1 MIGRS
6 GMLEVHKASCA
17 LLHRGKPIASLM
29 LTCFFIIVGFALF
42 SVSNK
47 SDEVGIDQL
56 HVQVPRMAEAIGFIA
71 SIVTVVGAAE
81 SVAKILNSVRS
92 LANAPD
98 EICALVNEV
107 SDFIVVLRDI
117 HNYAI
122 RTETAITSS
131 PHLGTLSSL
140 IDRANGRLLLLQ
152 RLLQAHVLK
161 PNRAN
166 RQFVT
171 RAQWALVKNRINGLR
186 TDIRD
191 IRSNMI
197 VQIATISWCVK

>member
-6 GMLEVHKASCA
+6 GMYKVHKPSCA
-17 LLHRGKPIASLM
+17 VLHHGEAIPPLI
-29 LTCFFIIVGFALF
+29 LTCFFIIVGFPLF
-42 SVSNK
+42 NVSNQ
-47 SDEVGIDQL
+47 SDEVGIDQS
-56 HVQVPRMAEAIGFIA
+56 HVQVHGMAEVIGFVA
-71 SIVTVVGAAE
+71 SIVGVVGAAE
-81 SVAKILNSVRS
+81 SVAKILNSIRS

-107 SDFIVVLRDI
+107 SDFIVVVRDI

-131 PHLGTLSSL
+131 LHLGTLSTL
-140 IDRANGRLLLLQ
+140 IERANDRLLLLQ
-152 RLLQAHVLK
+152 RLLQADVLK

-171 RAQWALVKNRINGLR
+171 RAQWALVKNRMNRLR
-186 TDIRD
+186 MDIRD

-197 VQIATISWCVK
+197 IQIATISWCVR